1 MTSPSSTTAD
11 IYNLQAQNGDS
22 KDMGQASETAEI
34 AAFESS
40 PSDISK
46 LQAENGDSDDMG
58 QASESTKVEELV
70 AEVPPLL
77 ARPAWMKK
85 VADGS

>member
-1 MTSPSSTTAD
+1 MASPSSTAD
-11 IYNLQAQNGDS
+11 THNLQAQRGDS
-22 KDMGQASETAEI
+22 DGMVQASETAEL

-40 PSDISK
+40 PSDISR
-46 LQAENGDSDDMG
+46 LQAEDSGSDDMG
-58 QASESTKVEELV
+58 HASESIKVEDMV